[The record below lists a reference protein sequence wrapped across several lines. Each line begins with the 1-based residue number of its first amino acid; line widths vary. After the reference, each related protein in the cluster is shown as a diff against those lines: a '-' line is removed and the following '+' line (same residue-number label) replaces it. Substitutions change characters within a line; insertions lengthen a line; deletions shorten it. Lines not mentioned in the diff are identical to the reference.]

1 MKYKTILLAGL
12 SGIFLSAQTA
22 LAIETPPGWE
32 MKKDEDGVK
41 YTPKDERFV
50 YVYIGNPESD
60 DEKTPLEMIEEN
72 FKYLGRPISQSS
84 SPDQTGRKGDRAEAV
99 MEVPGSGEMKFLQM
113 VIYQVSDSQIRAIQF
128 MGPDK
133 DGLQERY
140 QKAVDDMISAQYM
153 EDMLGKQ

>member
-1 MKYKTILLAGL
+1 MKYKTILLATL
-12 SGIFLSAQTA
+12 SGIFVSAQTT

-60 DEKTPLEMIEEN
+60 DEKTPLEMREEN
-72 FKYLGRPISQSS
+72 LKYTGSPTSQSS
-84 SPDQTGRKGDRAEAV
+84 SLDQTGGKGDRAEAMLKV
-99 MEVPGSGEMKFLQM
+99 TKSGEIYFLQM
-113 VIYQVSDSQIRAIQF
+113 LIYQVSDSQFRTIQF

-140 QKAVDDMISAQYM
+140 QKAADDIISAQYA